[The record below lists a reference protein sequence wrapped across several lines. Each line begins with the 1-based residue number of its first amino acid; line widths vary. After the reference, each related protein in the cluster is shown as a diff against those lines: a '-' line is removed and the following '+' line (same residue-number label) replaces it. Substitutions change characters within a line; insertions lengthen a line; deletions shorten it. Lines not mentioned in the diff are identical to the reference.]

1 MINDSAEK
9 LFGKL
14 NELYDEVYKTNL
26 ILVNNI
32 IKSKSKNTRTI
43 ETILDTL
50 LSCYDKRCAELF
62 IILCNYYKTINYKTA
77 SIYMSYIN
85 KTNEDD
91 MCEGMGIEFL
101 INILMEDMP
110 SESIRKNENEIFQM
124 IPELSSCKDFK
135 QKNIWHIYDVYEH
148 ILHVVDGVPNNL
160 ILRLAAL
167 FHDIG
172 KPFVYTED
180 EYGVGHFYG
189 HWNKSKEIFD
199 RFIVMYN
206 LDKNLKNTVS
216 NLILYH
222 DLNIDKISEE
232 ELDIL
237 INSFDKEGILMLFQL
252 KKSDLL
258 AQNKQFSYLLND
270 YERQKAKILKLKV
283 QKK

>member
-1 MINDSAEK
+1 MDDSVEK
-9 LFGKL
+9 LFVKL
-14 NELYDEVYKTNL
+14 NGIYDEVYKTNL
-26 ILVNNI
+26 ILVSDIINN
-32 IKSKSKNTRTI
+32 KSKNTRSI
-43 ETILDTL
+43 ETILDIL
-50 LSCYDKRCAELF
+50 LSCYDKRCTELF
-62 IILCNYYKTINYKTA
+62 IILCNYYKTIDYKTA
-77 SIYMSYIN
+77 SIYMSYIS
-85 KTNEDD
+85 KINEDD
-91 MCEGMGIEFL
+91 IGEGMNIEFL

-110 SESIRKNENEIFQM
+110 SESIRKNEKEIFQM
-124 IPELSSCKDFK
+124 IPELSKCKDFE

-199 RFIVMYN
+199 IFIGKYN
-206 LDKNLKNTVS
+206 LDENLKNIVS

-222 DLNIDKISEE
+222 DLNIDKINEE
-232 ELDIL
+232 GLDIL
-237 INSFDKEGILMLFQL
+237 INTFDKDGIIMLFQL

-270 YERQKAKILKLKV
+270 FDRQKEKILKLKS
-283 QKK
+283 QK